1 MSKFDLSMTYER
13 NSDVPLGYVG
23 SSSTSRYF
31 KAPKASFKVR
41 EVGSF
46 SAFVSNCKAAG
57 ATNRFAYMEEL
68 MKHATVHSFG
78 YCLHNR

>member
-1 MSKFDLSMTYER
+1 GFR
-13 NSDVPLGYVG
+13 PLFLQQKDGFG
-23 SSSTSRYF
+23 SPD
-31 KAPKASFKVR
+31 AIA
-41 EVGSF
+41 
-46 SAFVSNCKAAG
+46 AFVSNCKAAG